1 MRAIRQKPVTIQ
13 LIAPMMLSIFS
24 AVSFFIV
31 ITSLGSKI
39 NYSVL
44 SAITGSFFAAL
55 LDGINP
61 AMSVSSTLMAMRMIA
76 AGTGRI
82 ALKLLMPVRWCT
94 SRLMGMHSRY
104 VTTMPSSTEVNPI
117 MMVSALNILETSR
130 LDAPMARRIPI
141 SLVRSWT
148 EISVMTP
155 IMMEETISEMATNA
169 IST

>member
-1 MRAIRQKPVTIQ
+1 MGMSENQQCPIIMRAIRQKPVTIQ

-61 AMSVSSTLMAMRMIA
+61 AINVSRTLIAIRMIA
-76 AGTGRI
+76 AGTGRT
-82 ALKLLMPVRWCT
+82 ALRF
-94 SRLMGMHSRY
+94 
-104 VTTMPSSTEVNPI
+104 
-117 MMVSALNILETSR
+117 
-130 LDAPMARRIPI
+130 
-141 SLVRSWT
+141 
-148 EISVMTP
+148 
-155 IMMEETISEMATNA
+155 
-169 IST
+169 